1 MDERELLITVA
12 SWEQRFLLGLKELVA
27 ESHPR
32 NLLMY
37 HFEEYDEYSVENR
50 RIVDQFCKD
59 SGVSLESFSVSFRDP
74 VKTWRTVYDT
84 LKLDKLDGKTV
95 VIDFTTMPRETLWTL
110 LNLLEGSSAAISYVY
125 HRPERYNDNWLSRDP
140 GKPRLVYK
148 LAGEAKLGAR
158 TLLLVLTG
166 YDPERVAQLVRFFD
180 PYHVLLGIQ
189 TGEQYNNQSMNVSKY
204 KQNERQP
211 GFTIFGL
218 DAYSDDHGFATIER
232 QLKDYL
238 EGFNIIMSSLG
249 PKPSAIALYRLK
261 KKYPQTSLA
270 YTPSN
275 EFNREYSYGIG
286 GKCTGQ
292 LEQGSPGQDEP
303 KEAGHDK

>member
-1 MDERELLITVA
+1 MGETELLITVA
-12 SWEQRFLLGLKELVA
+12 SWEQRFLLGLKGLVA

-32 NLLMY
+32 NLLVY
-37 HFEEYDEYSVENR
+37 HFEEYDEYSAENR
-50 RIVDQFCKD
+50 RIVDQLCKD
-59 SGVSLESFSVSFRDP
+59 SGVSLESFSGSFRDP
-74 VKTWRTVYDT
+74 VKTWRTIYDT

-180 PYHVLLGIQ
+180 PHHTLLGIQ
-189 TGEQYNNQSMNVSKY
+189 TGEQYHNQSMNVSKY
-204 KQNERQP
+204 RQYERQP

-218 DAYSDDHGFATIER
+218 DAYSGDHGFMAIEH
-232 QLKDYL
+232 QLKSYL
-238 EGFNIIMSSLG
+238 QGYNIVMSSLG

-261 KKYPQTSLA
+261 REYPQTALA
-270 YTPSN
+270 YAPSN

-286 GKCTGQ
+286 ECVKGKIDSSKTWEGKQ
-292 LEQGSPGQDEP
+292 
-303 KEAGHDK
+303 